1 MSSPFSIKLRSIR
14 LQAGKTQ
21 ASLAHAMGFEQA
33 YFSSIELGIKKPSP
47 DFLDKLIKTLQL
59 GEAEQNGLKQ
69 ALLESNR
76 RFVLPVE
83 VTTETYAFC
92 HALWKKIDKLHPAHL
107 DALRQVL
114 DLDARLAISMRF
126 APDRIARRDKA
137 AKETAM

>member
-1 MSSPFSIKLRSIR
+1 MSSPFSILLRSVR
-14 LQAGKTQ
+14 LQTGKTQ

-33 YFSSIELGIKKPSP
+33 YFSAIELGIKRPSP
-47 DFLDKLIKTLQL
+47 DFFDKLVKALEL
-59 GEAEQNGLKQ
+59 SEAEQDGLKQ

-76 RFVLPVE
+76 RFVLPVD

-92 HALWKKIDKLHPAHL
+92 HALWQKIDKLHPAHL

-126 APDRIARRDKA
+126 APDRIARKDKA
-137 AKETAM
+137 ARETAM